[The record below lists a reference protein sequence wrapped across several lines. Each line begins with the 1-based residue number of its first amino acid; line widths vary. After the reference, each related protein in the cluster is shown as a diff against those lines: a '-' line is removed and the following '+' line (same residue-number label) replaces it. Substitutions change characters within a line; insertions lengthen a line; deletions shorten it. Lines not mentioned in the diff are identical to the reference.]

1 VLNKNNPKKKMFG
14 ATCDPSANAVTA
26 EEGKKKNK
34 KKKKIKKRDRQKIV
48 PRVNAK
54 RLLQALTI

>member
-1 VLNKNNPKKKMFG
+1 MFG
-14 ATCDPSANAVTA
+14 ATSDPSANAVTA
-26 EEGKKKNK
+26 EEGGKKNKNK
-34 KKKKIKKRDRQKIV
+34 KKRIKKRDRQKIV

>member
-34 KKKKIKKRDRQKIV
+34 KKKKIKKETDK
-48 PRVNAK
+48 K
-54 RLLQALTI
+54 

>member
-26 EEGKKKNK
+26 EEGQKKNK

>member
-26 EEGKKKNK
+26 EERKKKRIN
-34 KKKKIKKRDRQKIV
+34 KRDRQKIV